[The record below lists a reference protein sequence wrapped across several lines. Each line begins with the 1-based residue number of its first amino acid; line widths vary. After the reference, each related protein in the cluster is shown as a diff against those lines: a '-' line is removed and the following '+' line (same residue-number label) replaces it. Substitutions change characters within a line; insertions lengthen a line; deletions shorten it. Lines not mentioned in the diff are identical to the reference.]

1 MTRLPVPNLVRLVY
15 RNILVNTDPGSL
27 IILVGLPGMYLIFF
41 GFGFQSLASS
51 AGSGNSYLGFLTPGI
66 MAFQVVMAGTVGG
79 SMLWADRRWGML
91 SQLLMGPFTRLQY
104 LLGILLTS
112 LLFGL
117 GGAVV
122 MLGVAYALLGTGP
135 TQLLAL
141 GEIFAS
147 ITVGS
152 LFFGGLML
160 YIGALVKSNT
170 AYNSIQ
176 ILLIFVVNFASTVF
190 YPLSSSLPVALR
202 VLFEVNP
209 LTYVADAV
217 RGAYSGTL
225 TAVDGYQMLLL
236 VAETVVILFL
246 ATRAYMRSD
255 VSYE

>member
-1 MTRLPVPNLVRLVY
+1 LPVPNLLRLIY
-15 RNILVNTDPGSL
+15 RNIVVNTDPGSL

-41 GFGFQSLASS
+41 GFGFQSITSS
-51 AGSGNSYLGFLTPGI
+51 RGSGVSYLAYLTPGI

-91 SQLLMGPFTRLQY
+91 SQLLVGPFTRLQY
-104 LLGILLTS
+104 LLGIMLTS
-112 LLFGL
+112 MLFGL
-117 GGAVV
+117 GGALV

-135 TQLLAL
+135 TELLAL
-141 GEIFAS
+141 GVMFAS

-152 LFFGGLML
+152 IFFGALML
-160 YIGALVKSNT
+160 FISALVKSNT

-176 ILLIFVVNFASTVF
+176 ILIIFVVNFASTVF
-190 YPLSSSLPVALR
+190 YPLSNGLPIALR

-225 TAVDGYQMLLL
+225 TATDVYQMLLL
-236 VAETVVILFL
+236 GAETVVVLFL

>member
-1 MTRLPVPNLVRLVY
+1 V
-15 RNILVNTDPGSL
+15 VNTDPGSL
-27 IILVGLPGMYLIFF
+27 TILVGLPGMYLVFF
-41 GFGFQSLASS
+41 GFGFQSITASG
-51 AGSGNSYLGFLTPGI
+51 GSGASYLAFLTPGI

-79 SMLWADRRWGML
+79 SILWADRRWGML
-91 SQLLMGPFTRLQY
+91 SQLLVGPFTRLQY
-104 LLGILLTS
+104 LLGIMLTS

-117 GGAVV
+117 AGALV
-122 MLGVAYALLGTGP
+122 MLGVAFALLGTGP

-141 GEIFAS
+141 GVIFAS

-152 LFFGGLML
+152 IFFGALML
-160 YIGALVKSNT
+160 FISALVKSNT

-176 ILLIFVVNFASTVF
+176 ILILFVVNFASTVF
-190 YPLSSSLPVALR
+190 YPLSNGLPLILR
-202 VLFEVNP
+202 ALFEVNP

-225 TAVDGYQMLLL
+225 AATDVYQMLLL
-236 VAETVVILFL
+236 GAESVVVLFL